1 MSSTSLLYIFGS
13 VVVTAVAQLCI
24 KVASRQFSGGA
35 TAGNAVSLAG
45 SLVQQALHPLSIVAV
60 FAYAI
65 SLLLWF
71 LALRDVPLSVAYP
84 FAGLTMALVAALGIV
99 VLGES
104 VDLPKLVGITLIIA
118 GVVLLART

>member
-1 MSSTSLLYIFGS
+1 